1 MIGWAFEVWKSIGDG
16 WMGSYLKREG
26 GGDYKSIMSEDKGE
40 EVNQIKLIAVG
51 DSGVGKTSILTRF
64 TYEKFSDYSEPT
76 LGAAF
81 LTKKHTLSN
90 GKSIEFHV
98 PHPPNRSGILLGRR
112 STARSHPFTIA
123 RHASPFASMTL
134 PLSAPMRS

>member
-1 MIGWAFEVWKSIGDG
+1 
-16 WMGSYLKREG
+16 
-26 GGDYKSIMSEDKGE
+26 MSEEKGE
-40 EVNQIKLIAVG
+40 EVKQIKLIAVG

-81 LTKKHTLSN
+81 LTKKHNLSN

-98 PHPPNRSGILLGRR
+98 LLLLADMGYRR
-112 STARSHPFTIA
+112 PRKVPLHRAHLLSRGTYRTLCLRHHLQTFLRSHEEVGGRA
-123 RHASPFASMTL
+123 AKQWSQGHRAGGS
-134 PLSAPMRS
+134 R

>member
-1 MIGWAFEVWKSIGDG
+1 M
-16 WMGSYLKREG
+16 
-26 GGDYKSIMSEDKGE
+26 DYKSIMSEEKGE

-81 LTKKHTLSN
+81 LTKKHALSN
-90 GKSIEFHV
+90 GKHIEFHV
-98 PHPPNRSGILLGRR
+98 YAPTTRSGILRDR
-112 STARSHPFTIA
+112 KSIAPSHPSTTEK
-123 RHASPFASMTL
+123 HASPSASTISL
-134 PLSAPMRS
+134 QSAHTK

>member
-1 MIGWAFEVWKSIGDG
+1 
-16 WMGSYLKREG
+16 
-26 GGDYKSIMSEDKGE
+26 MSEEKGD

-98 PHPPNRSGILLGRR
+98 PPPPPRSGTPQGRR
-112 STARSHPFTIA
+112 STAPSPPSTTA
-123 RHASPFASMTL
+123 RHASPSASTIS
-134 PLSAPMRS
+134 PRSAPTRS